1 MLIKAGHLILFI
13 VERESIN
20 MALDYCRR
28 KSYNQEVI
36 IKGHGG
42 FYD

>member
-1 MLIKAGHLILFI
+1 MLIKAGHLILFT

-20 MALDYCRR
+20 KALDHFRR

-36 IKGHGG
+36 TKGHGG
-42 FYD
+42 CYD